1 MLHQSALQKTVQ
13 KSSFGKWRCRRQ
25 GTSGEEVSL
34 ESQRMAQVPFPRHS
48 LLLRHA
54 CSQKNH
60 DLSHV
65 ELVNPL
71 YLYSY
76 PQKRLKPSLIRIKPK
91 IELARRIAWIFQG
104 CWEVSWSLYY
114 SCLRF
119 SYFTLKSAI
128 AISMAVNTELCYN
141 RIFKT

>member
-65 ELVNPL
+65 ELMNPL

-104 CWEVSWSLYY
+104 CWEVS
-114 SCLRF
+114 
-119 SYFTLKSAI
+119 
-128 AISMAVNTELCYN
+128 
-141 RIFKT
+141 